1 MSFDQAKQKA
11 QQKGETI
18 PKIINSPVSEDETI
32 PKTISTSNVTPGKSY
47 ADSVKSKVINNDTDI
62 ISDNEANMSPVDNL
76 EINIDQNL
84 NIETENTQI
93 EDQTPS
99 IPNKDRKN
107 ISDIRKTIIERPSKD
122 ITDLKNWETLITE
135 IRNIADYQGGG
146 VAIYVSIQVNFSQ
159 LNFNTDNIEV
169 VGVSVNCQNN
179 KINIVNVYRPPNQ
192 DIKFNDYQVLH
203 NLSDNIVL
211 LGDFNSRSSMWGSS
225 TTDSNGNIIEKVI
238 DQNNMII
245 LNDGT
250 GTFQTVT
257 GNRTQIDLT
266 LVSASLANDS
276 QWSVLDDQLGSD
288 HFPVFTALNA
298 KPVKNKVCT
307 PQRWIYDKADWH
319 RFTTLCN
326 EINIDNTKHDDIEI
340 FNQNLCEVVTK
351 IADETIP
358 KTSGTVHTRKNCPW
372 WNDDCT
378 NAKKNKRHKHRV
390 YDKTKS
396 EENHELYKTA
406 VKEFKRITDKAKTDY
421 WQNFCN
427 KLNYKTNK
435 TILAESGEMPLQL
448 RRDHL
453 SLKYYARTKQNP
465 SNPANQLVD
474 DCIEYQI
481 YNHKWNDHNIPYGFR
496 VQNLL
501 KDNDL
506 DKIKL
511 VTKNIQDPPPWI
523 IGQAKTS
530 SNIKNSISKKEN
542 PHIIKTKALEYID
555 NAYKNHLKIYTDG
568 SKDPASGKTGYAFLI
583 PSRPDILEPIQI
595 LACRLKQKNIEVT
608 IEWIPAHVGILG
620 NEQVDK
626 LAKLALS
633 NDKIDLNLSLSA
645 NEFIAITTAL
655 YKKKWQARWDNTCSL
670 WSRSINNTV
679 NKKPNFYQGNRYH
692 AKTITRLRL
701 GTTLLPGQLGQ
712 YIRNV
717 SQYAIHA
724 AIKKI

>member
-18 PKIINSPVSEDETI
+18 PKIINYPVSEDETI
-32 PKTISTSNVTPGKSY
+32 PKIISTSNVTPGKSY
-47 ADSVKSKVINNDTDI
+47 ADSVKSKQ
-62 ISDNEANMSPVDNL
+62 E
-76 EINIDQNL
+76 
-84 NIETENTQI
+84 
-93 EDQTPS
+93 
-99 IPNKDRKN
+99 
-107 ISDIRKTIIERPSKD
+107 
-122 ITDLKNWETLITE
+122 
-135 IRNIADYQGGG
+135 
-146 VAIYVSIQVNFSQ
+146 
-159 LNFNTDNIEV
+159 
-169 VGVSVNCQNN
+169 
-179 KINIVNVYRPPNQ
+179 
-192 DIKFNDYQVLH
+192 VLH
-203 NLSDNIVL
+203 NLSHNIVL

-288 HFPVFTALNA
+288 HFPVLTVLNG

-326 EINIDNTKHDDIEI
+326 EINIDNIKHDDIGI

-358 KTSGTVHTRKNCPW
+358 KTSGTKGPP
-372 WNDDCT
+372 
-378 NAKKNKRHKHRV
+378 
-390 YDKTKS
+390 
-396 EENHELYKTA
+396 
-406 VKEFKRITDKAKTDY
+406 F
-421 WQNFCN
+421 
-427 KLNYKTNK
+427 
-435 TILAESGEMPLQL
+435 
-448 RRDHL
+448 
-453 SLKYYARTKQNP
+453 LKYYARTKQNP

-511 VTKNIQDPPPWI
+511 VTKNFQDPPPWI

-568 SKDPASGKTGYAFLI
+568 SKDPASGKTGYASLI
-583 PSRPDILEPIQI
+583 PSRPTTLQELSGSVTQKWSQAVTGSNNSIFTTKTVRTKEKIVKKTNYTARVIRVSDSEMESGRNRQHRRLFKTVQQNIVKKINYTARVIRSSGLEDTAFYGTTNTQKYHEPLITWKDGTTKLRRDSNMPIPTSTRSSSYSSTKKMYHYLVCNRKSPSSKMTTIQSY
-595 LACRLKQKNIEVT
+595 RHQTQTTEKQ
-608 IEWIPAHVGILG
+608 
-620 NEQVDK
+620 
-626 LAKLALS
+626 
-633 NDKIDLNLSLSA
+633 
-645 NEFIAITTAL
+645 ITTRIH
-655 YKKKWQARWDNTCSL
+655 QRD
-670 WSRSINNTV
+670 R
-679 NKKPNFYQGNRYH
+679 
-692 AKTITRLRL
+692 RL
-701 GTTLLPGQLGQ
+701 
-712 YIRNV
+712 
-717 SQYAIHA
+717 
-724 AIKKI
+724 

>member
-1 MSFDQAKQKA
+1 
-11 QQKGETI
+11 
-18 PKIINSPVSEDETI
+18 
-32 PKTISTSNVTPGKSY
+32 
-47 ADSVKSKVINNDTDI
+47 
-62 ISDNEANMSPVDNL
+62 
-76 EINIDQNL
+76 
-84 NIETENTQI
+84 
-93 EDQTPS
+93 
-99 IPNKDRKN
+99 
-107 ISDIRKTIIERPSKD
+107 
-122 ITDLKNWETLITE
+122 
-135 IRNIADYQGGG
+135 
-146 VAIYVSIQVNFSQ
+146 
-159 LNFNTDNIEV
+159 
-169 VGVSVNCQNN
+169 
-179 KINIVNVYRPPNQ
+179 
-192 DIKFNDYQVLH
+192 
-203 NLSDNIVL
+203 
-211 LGDFNSRSSMWGSS
+211 
-225 TTDSNGNIIEKVI
+225 
-238 DQNNMII
+238 
-245 LNDGT
+245 
-250 GTFQTVT
+250 
-257 GNRTQIDLT
+257 
-266 LVSASLANDS
+266 
-276 QWSVLDDQLGSD
+276 
-288 HFPVFTALNA
+288 
-298 KPVKNKVCT
+298 
-307 PQRWIYDKADWH
+307 
-319 RFTTLCN
+319 
-326 EINIDNTKHDDIEI
+326 
-340 FNQNLCEVVTK
+340 
-351 IADETIP
+351 
-358 KTSGTVHTRKNCPW
+358 
-372 WNDDCT
+372 
-378 NAKKNKRHKHRV
+378 
-390 YDKTKS
+390 
-396 EENHELYKTA
+396 
-406 VKEFKRITDKAKTDY
+406 
-421 WQNFCN
+421 
-427 KLNYKTNK
+427 
-435 TILAESGEMPLQL
+435 MPLQL

-583 PSRPDILEPIQI
+583 PSRLIESYKRTSDNLSVYTTEMTAIYQSLKWLFSNQQPGQKVVILTDSYSAIQSIQNNVSSRPDILEPIQI

-717 SQYAIHA
+717 SPICNTCGNKEDIEHVLVNCINHSQARQNLQSNLDKVQIQNINTKILLDPPKDKQQYVWSCLVHDSLSTEGSSRRLNKTSLRRSTTLQELSGSVTQNRQWSSSRRLTKSLNRPTTARVIRVFKTGSTKNIVKRKDQPTTLQELSGSVTQKWSQA
-724 AIKKI
+724 VTGSTEGSSRRLNKTSLRRSTTLQELSGSVTQKWSQAVTGSTASSSRRIKIQINYF